1 MTRASVKISRG
12 QRDSRS
18 PGYMLNHTT
27 KTRTSALGF
36 LPRRSCCAHLA
47 PATHVGH
54 VGDSSR
60 ISRTCPL
67 PALNQSRS
75 SPIPRRCGSV
85 DWANV
90 VHSNTVAS
98 AHIATAMRERESR
111 RRRALPLSSADNE
124 RVIDPKNG
132 HDSSGFYYA
141 SNIRPVPAT
150 LLSDPDEGP
159 VERHDQQQDQRGHD
173 RQDAADLQQVLVV
186 EVSIR

>member
-27 KTRTSALGF
+27 KTRTSARGF

-67 PALNQSRS
+67 PALNQSRIS
-75 SPIPRRCGSV
+75 AIPRRCGSV
-85 DWANV
+85 EAANGV
-90 VHSNTVAS
+90 LANSTAS
-98 AHIATAMRERESR
+98 ASSATVMREREVR
-111 RRRALPLSSADNE
+111 PRMATPFLGT
-124 RVIDPKNG
+124 RV
-132 HDSSGFYYA
+132 YYA
-141 SNIRPVPAT
+141 SDIVILGRR
-150 LLSDPDEGP
+150 LSPDPDEGP
-159 VERHDQQQDQRGHD
+159 IERHEQQQDQPRDD
-173 RQDAADLQQVLVV
+173 RQQGADLQHVLVV
-186 EVSIR
+186 EVSVR